1 MSSVNF
7 ETRWEYFVCERIQ
20 LDNLYLSYTLTFD
33 RRLFLRIKGALMWT
47 VDALVGLDLPQETTR

>member
-1 MSSVNF
+1 M
-7 ETRWEYFVCERIQ
+7 CERIQ